1 MNDQNKDIDQ
11 LKVFFN
17 NYSSRFSGIYV
28 EDENP
33 RSWFDSL
40 IDKYFR
46 QTVYQR
52 YANTLE
58 HINNPEIKTILDI
71 GCGPGHYVM
80 SSLEQGKK
88 VTALDI
94 ASKMLDLT
102 KTRVDESD
110 LEPNVEY
117 LLADYMQHEFEEK
130 FDATIVM
137 GFFDYVS
144 DPVPFI
150 KKLLK
155 DTSKEIYISVP
166 KDSGWQAYQ
175 RKIRYWINKCP
186 LYLFNLKQLNNILT
200 EADCYSNSEIIPMK
214 DGWFVVIRPGAN
226 D

>member
-58 HINNPEIKTILDI
+58 HTKNPEINTILDI

-80 SSLEQGKK
+80 SFLEQGKN

-102 KTRVDESD
+102 KARVDESSF
-110 LEPNVEY
+110 EPNVEY

-144 DPVPFI
+144 DPIPFI

-155 DTSKEIYISVP
+155 DTSMEIYISVP
-166 KDSGWQAYQ
+166 KDNGWQAYQ
-175 RKIRYWINKCP
+175 RRIRYWINKCP
-186 LYLFNLKQLNNILT
+186 LYLFNLEQLKDILT
-200 EADCYSNSEIIPMK
+200 EAGCYSNSEIIPMK

-226 D
+226 H